1 MTIDLRLPLGALFI
15 AIGLV
20 MVIFGLT
27 SDPALYER
35 SLGINVNLWWG
46 LVQIAFG
53 ALMLGFAVYAR
64 RRG

>member
-53 ALMLGFAVYAR
+53 ALMLGFAVYAP